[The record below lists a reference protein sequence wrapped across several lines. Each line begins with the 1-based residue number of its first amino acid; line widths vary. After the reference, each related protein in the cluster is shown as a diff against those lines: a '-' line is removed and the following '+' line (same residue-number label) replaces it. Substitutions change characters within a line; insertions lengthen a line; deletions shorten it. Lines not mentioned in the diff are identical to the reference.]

1 MSNPVENVKP
11 KKEGLMNRFLNGVE
25 RVGNKMCDPV
35 TLFVCIC
42 VIIVVCSAI
51 FNGATVVNPATG
63 DNVTITSLAT
73 FPNFVWML
81 SSFTNNIANFPTLI
95 LGLVVVLGVGL
106 FESTG
111 LASAL
116 MRVSVMKAPK
126 SLIVPLLLII
136 SVNSNIAGD
145 AGFLIMPMIG
155 ALVFMSIGKNPI
167 AGMALCYAG
176 VAGGFSANF
185 MVGSTDALLIGYTGP
200 AAQFIDPNYQANI
213 MCNWYF
219 MAASAIFLAIV
230 GTFVNKFFVEARV
243 GEYHGELEQHTTEI
257 TPEER
262 KGLRVA
268 GIAFLVLVIVLV
280 AMCVPADSPMRD
292 EAGDLLGYAGGLI
305 SGIVPIIMLVF
316 FVPSVAFGFA
326 TGKFKNDKDLVKALI
341 AAVSSMSGYVTFC
354 IVAAQMI
361 AYFNKSNIGT
371 FIAISGANFLSD
383 IGLTGIPL
391 MILFILLCA
400 LINLLVASASAKW
413 AFLAPV
419 FVPMFMLLGY
429 DPSFTQVLYRIG
441 DSVTNPITPMFAYFA
456 MLVGLAEK
464 YDKKA
469 GIGSLMSC
477 LLPYSLAFFVMW
489 TIFVILWITLGIPLG
504 PGSAVLLS

>member
-1 MSNPVENVKP
+1 MKETATKKP
-11 KKEGLMNRFLNGVE
+11 GMMTRFLNAVE

-42 VIIVVCSAI
+42 VIIILCSAI
-51 FNGATVVNPATG
+51 FNGATVTNPAT
-63 DNVTITSLAT
+63 NEPITVTSLLT
-73 FPNFVWML
+73 FQNLVWML
-81 SSFTNNIANFPTLI
+81 SSFTSNIAGFPTLI

-106 FESTG
+106 FETTG

-116 MRVSVMKAPK
+116 MRVSVLKAPPK
-126 SLIVPLLLII
+126 LIVPLLLII

-155 ALVFMSIGKNPI
+155 AMIFGAMGKNPI

-200 AAQFIDPNYQANI
+200 AAQFIDPNYNANI

-219 MAASAIFLAIV
+219 MTASAVFLAIV
-230 GTFVNKFFVEARV
+230 GTIVNKVFVEPRL
-243 GEYHGELEQHTTEI
+243 GQYHGELEQTT
-257 TPEER
+257 TQVTDTER
-262 KGLRVA
+262 KGLRAA
-268 GIAFLVLVIVLV
+268 GIAFLVLVVILV

-292 EAGDLLGYAGGLI
+292 PNGDLLGYAGGLI
-305 SGIVPIIMLVF
+305 QGIVPIIMLVF
-316 FVPSVAFGFA
+316 FVPSVAYGFA
-326 TGKFKNDKDLVKALI
+326 TGQYKNDKDLVKALV

-361 AYFNKSNIGT
+361 AYFNKSCLGT
-371 FIAISGANFLSD
+371 YIAISGANFLRS
-383 IGLTGIPL
+383 INLTGIPL
-391 MILFILLCA
+391 IILFILLCS
-400 LINLLVASASAKW
+400 LINILVASASAKW

-441 DSVTNPITPMFAYFA
+441 DSITNPITPMFAYFA
-456 MLVGLAEK
+456 MLVGLAQK

-469 GIGSLMSC
+469 GMGSLMSC

-489 TIFVILWITLGIPLG
+489 TLFIILWITVGIPLG
-504 PGSAVLLS
+504 PGGAIHL

>member
-1 MSNPVENVKP
+1 MKETATKKP
-11 KKEGLMNRFLNGVE
+11 GMMTRFLNAVE

-42 VIIVVCSAI
+42 VIIILCSAI
-51 FNGATVVNPATG
+51 FNGATVTNPAT
-63 DNVTITSLAT
+63 NEPITVTSLLT
-73 FPNFVWML
+73 FQNLVWML
-81 SSFTNNIANFPTLI
+81 SSFTSNIAGFPTLI

-106 FESTG
+106 FETTG

-116 MRVSVMKAPK
+116 MRVSVLKAPPK
-126 SLIVPLLLII
+126 LIVPLLLII

-155 ALVFMSIGKNPI
+155 AMIFGAMGKNPI

-200 AAQFIDPNYQANI
+200 AAQFIDPNYNANI

-219 MAASAIFLAIV
+219 MAASAVFLAIV
-230 GTFVNKFFVEARV
+230 GTIVNKVFVEPRL
-243 GEYHGELEQHTTEI
+243 GQYHGELEQTT
-257 TPEER
+257 TQVTDTER
-262 KGLRVA
+262 KGLRAA
-268 GIAFLVLVIVLV
+268 GIAFLVLVVILV

-292 EAGDLLGYAGGLI
+292 PNGDLLGYAGGLI
-305 SGIVPIIMLVF
+305 QGIVPIIMLVF
-316 FVPSVAFGFA
+316 FVPSVAYGFA
-326 TGKFKNDKDLVKALI
+326 TGQYKNDKDLVKALV

-361 AYFNKSNIGT
+361 AYFNKSCLGT
-371 FIAISGANFLSD
+371 YIAISGANFLRS
-383 IGLTGIPL
+383 INLTGIPL
-391 MILFILLCA
+391 IILFILLCS
-400 LINLLVASASAKW
+400 LINILVASASAKW

-441 DSVTNPITPMFAYFA
+441 DSITNPITPMFAYFA
-456 MLVGLAEK
+456 MLVGLAQK

-469 GIGSLMSC
+469 GMGSLMSC

-489 TIFVILWITLGIPLG
+489 SLFIILWITVGIPLG
-504 PGSAVLLS
+504 PGGAIHL

>member
-1 MSNPVENVKP
+1 MKDQGTAE
-11 KKEGLMNRFLNGVE
+11 KKAGIMTRFLNGVE

-35 TLFVCIC
+35 TLFLCIC
-42 VIIVVCSAI
+42 VIIIACSAI
-51 FNGATVVNPATG
+51 LNGATVINPAT
-63 DNVTITSLAT
+63 NEPVTVNSLLT
-73 FPNFVWML
+73 FPNLVWML
-81 SSFTNNIANFPTLI
+81 SSFTSNVAGFPTLI
-95 LGLVVVLGVGL
+95 LVLVLVLGVGL
-106 FESTG
+106 FESSG

-116 MRVSVMKAPK
+116 MRVSVLKAPEK
-126 SLIVPLLLII
+126 LIVPLLLII

-155 ALVFMSIGKNPI
+155 AMIFGALGKNPI

-200 AAQFIDPNYQANI
+200 AAQFIDPNYNANI

-230 GTFVNKFFVEARV
+230 GTVVNSVFVEPRL
-243 GEYHGELEQHTTEI
+243 GQYHGELEQTATEV
-257 TPEER
+257 TPEEK
-262 KGLRVA
+262 KGLRAA
-268 GIAFLVLVIVLV
+268 GITVLIVLAVLV
-280 AMCVPADSPMRD
+280 AMCIPADSPMRD
-292 EAGDLLGYAGGLI
+292 ATGDLLGYGGGLI
-305 SGIVPIIMLVF
+305 QGIVPILMLIF
-316 FVPSVAFGFA
+316 FFPSVVYGFV
-326 TGKFKNDKDLVKALI
+326 TGQYKNDKDLVRALS
-341 AAVSSMSGYVTFC
+341 AAVGSLSGYITFC

-361 AYFNKSNIGT
+361 AYFNKSCLGT
-371 FIAISGANFLSD
+371 YIAISGANFLRD
-383 IGLTGIPL
+383 VGLTGIPL
-391 MILFILLCA
+391 MILFILLCS
-400 LINLLVASASAKW
+400 LINILIASASAKW

-441 DSVTNPITPMFAYFA
+441 DSITNPITPMFAYFA
-456 MLVGLAEK
+456 MLVGFAQK

-477 LLPYSLAFFVMW
+477 LLPYSLAYFMMW
-489 TIFVILWITLGIPLG
+489 TIFIIIWITIGIPLG
-504 PGSAVLLS
+504 PGSAIFL

>member
-1 MSNPVENVKP
+1 MNENTT
-11 KKEGLMNRFLNGVE
+11 KKTGMMTRFLNSVE

-42 VIIVVCSAI
+42 VIIILCSAI
-51 FNGATVVNPATG
+51 FNGASVVNPAT
-63 DNVTITSLAT
+63 NEPITVTSLLT
-73 FPNFVWML
+73 FQNLVWML
-81 SSFTNNIANFPTLI
+81 SSFTSNIANFPTLI

-106 FESTG
+106 FETTG

-116 MRVSVMKAPK
+116 MRVSVLKAPPK
-126 SLIVPLLLII
+126 LIVPLLLII

-155 ALVFMSIGKNPI
+155 AMIFGAMGKNPI

-200 AAQFIDPNYQANI
+200 AAQFIDPGYNANI

-219 MAASAIFLAIV
+219 MAASAVFLAIV
-230 GTFVNKFFVEARV
+230 GTVVNKVFVEPRL
-243 GEYHGELEQHTTEI
+243 GQYHGELEQTT
-257 TPEER
+257 TQVTDTER
-262 KGLRVA
+262 KGLRAA
-268 GIAFLVLVIVLV
+268 GIAFLVLVVVLV
-280 AMCVPADSPMRD
+280 AICVPADSPMRD
-292 EAGDLLGYAGGLI
+292 GNGDLLGYAGGLI
-305 SGIVPIIMLVF
+305 QGIVPIIMLVF
-316 FVPSVAFGFA
+316 FVPSVAYGFA
-326 TGKFKNDKDLVKALI
+326 TRQYKNDKDLVKALV

-361 AYFNKSNIGT
+361 AYFNKSCLGT
-371 FIAISGANFLSD
+371 YIAISGANFLRS
-383 IGLTGIPL
+383 INLTGIPL
-391 MILFILLCA
+391 IILFILLCS
-400 LINLLVASASAKW
+400 LINILVASASAKW

-441 DSVTNPITPMFAYFA
+441 DSITNPITPMFAYFA
-456 MLVGLAEK
+456 MLVGLAQK

-469 GIGSLMSC
+469 GMGSLMSC
-477 LLPYSLAFFVMW
+477 LLPYSLAYFVMW
-489 TIFVILWITLGIPLG
+489 SLFIILWITIGIPLG
-504 PGSAVLLS
+504 PGGAIHL

>member
-1 MSNPVENVKP
+1 MNENTT
-11 KKEGLMNRFLNGVE
+11 KKTGMMTRFLNSVE

-42 VIIVVCSAI
+42 VIIILCSAI
-51 FNGATVVNPATG
+51 FNGASVINPAT
-63 DNVTITSLAT
+63 NEPITVTSLLT
-73 FPNFVWML
+73 FQNLVWML
-81 SSFTNNIANFPTLI
+81 SSFTSNIANFPTLI

-106 FESTG
+106 FETTG

-116 MRVSVMKAPK
+116 MRVSVLKAPPK
-126 SLIVPLLLII
+126 LIVPLLLII

-155 ALVFMSIGKNPI
+155 AMIFGAMGKNPI

-200 AAQFIDPNYQANI
+200 AAQFIDPSYNANI

-219 MAASAIFLAIV
+219 MAASAVFLAIV
-230 GTFVNKFFVEARV
+230 GTVVNKAFVEPRL
-243 GEYHGELEQHTTEI
+243 GQYHGELEQTT
-257 TPEER
+257 TQVTDTER
-262 KGLRVA
+262 KGLRAA
-268 GIAFLVLVIVLV
+268 GIAFLALAVVLV
-280 AMCVPADSPMRD
+280 AICIPADSPMRD
-292 EAGDLLGYAGGLI
+292 PNGDLLGYAGGLI
-305 SGIVPIIMLVF
+305 QGIVPIIMLVF
-316 FVPSVAFGFA
+316 FVPSVAYGFT
-326 TGKFKNDKDLVKALI
+326 TGQYKNDKDLVKALV

-361 AYFNKSNIGT
+361 AYFNKSCLGT
-371 FIAISGANFLSD
+371 YIAISGANFLRS
-383 IGLTGIPL
+383 INLTGIPL
-391 MILFILLCA
+391 IILFILLCS
-400 LINLLVASASAKW
+400 LINILVASASAKW

-441 DSVTNPITPMFAYFA
+441 DSITNPITPMFAYFA
-456 MLVGLAEK
+456 MLVGLAQK

-469 GIGSLMSC
+469 GMGSLMSC
-477 LLPYSLAFFVMW
+477 LLPYSLAFFLMW
-489 TIFVILWITLGIPLG
+489 TLFIILWITIGIPLG
-504 PGSAVLLS
+504 PGGAIHL

>member
-1 MSNPVENVKP
+1 MSNQAET
-11 KKEGLMNRFLNGVE
+11 KKLGMMTRFLNAVE

-42 VIIVVCSAI
+42 VIIVVASAI
-51 FNGATVVNPATG
+51 FSGATVQNPATG
-63 DNVTITSLAT
+63 EDITITSLAT
-73 FPNFVWML
+73 FDNFVWML
-81 SSFTNNIANFPTLI
+81 SSFTSNVANFPTLI

-126 SLIVPLLLII
+126 ALIVPLLLLI

-145 AGFLIMPMIG
+145 AGFLVMPMIG
-155 ALVFMSIGKNPI
+155 ALVFMSIGENPI

-185 MVGSTDALLIGYTGP
+185 LVGSTDALLIGYTGP
-200 AAQFIDPNYQANI
+200 AAQIIDPNYQANI

-219 MAASAIFLAIV
+219 MAASAVFLTFV
-230 GTFVNKFFVEARV
+230 GTVVHHFFVKPRV
-243 GEYHGELEQHTTEI
+243 GAYHGELEQHSTTL
-257 TPEER
+257 TPEES
-262 KGLRVA
+262 KGLKVA
-268 GIAFLVLVIVLV
+268 GIALLVLVAVLV
-280 AMCVPADSPMRD
+280 AACIPADSPMRD
-292 EAGDLLGYAGGLI
+292 ETGDLLGYSGGLI

-316 FVPSVAFGFA
+316 FVPSVAYGFA
-326 TGKFKNDKDLVKALI
+326 TGKYKNDKDLVKGLTS
-341 AAVSSMSGYVTFC
+341 AVGSMSGYVTFC

-361 AYFNKSNIGT
+361 AYFNKSNIGS
-371 FIAISGANFLSD
+371 FIAISGANFLSS

-391 MILFILLCA
+391 MVLFILLVC
-400 LINLLVASASAKW
+400 LVNLLVASASAKW

-441 DSVTNPITPMFAYFA
+441 DSITNPITPMFAYFA
-456 MLVGLAEK
+456 MLVGTAEK

-489 TIFVILWITLGIPLG
+489 AFFITVWITLGIPLG
-504 PGSAVLLS
+504 PGGAVYLA

>member
-1 MSNPVENVKP
+1 MEQQ
-11 KKEGLMNRFLNGVE
+11 KKKQDIFTRFLNTVE
-25 RVGNKMCDPV
+25 RAGNRMCDPI

-42 VIIVVCSAI
+42 LIIVVCSAL
-51 FNGATVVNPATG
+51 FNGASVVNPATG
-63 DNVTITSLAT
+63 EDVTITSLMT
-73 FPNFVWML
+73 FQNFVWML
-81 SSFTNNIANFPTLI
+81 SSFTSNIANFPTLI

-116 MRVSVMKAPK
+116 MRVSVLRAPEK
-126 SLIVPLLLII
+126 LIIPLLLLI

-155 ALVFMSIGKNPI
+155 ALVFMSLGKNPI

-185 MVGSTDALLIGYTGP
+185 LVGSTDALLIGYTGP
-200 AAQFIDPNYQANI
+200 AAQFINPEYQANI

-219 MAASAIFLAIV
+219 MAASAVFLTIV
-230 GTFVNKFFVEARV
+230 GTVVNKLFVEARV
-243 GEYHGELEQHTTEI
+243 GAYHGVMEQNSTEI
-257 TPEER
+257 TAMEKR
-262 KGLRVA
+262 GLRAA
-268 GIAFLVLVIVLV
+268 GIAFLVLTAVLA
-280 AMCVPADSPMRD
+280 AMCIPADSPMRD
-292 EAGDLLGYAGGLI
+292 ETGSLLGYAGGLI
-305 SGIVPIIMLVF
+305 QGIVPIIMLMF
-316 FVPSVAFGFA
+316 FVPSSVYAFA
-326 TGKFKNDKDLVKALI
+326 TGLYKNDKDLVKGLV

-361 AYFNKSNIGT
+361 AYFNKSCIGT
-371 FIAISGANFLSD
+371 YIAIRGADFLGG

-391 MILFILLCA
+391 IILFILLCS
-400 LINLLVASASAKW
+400 LINILVASASAKW

-441 DSVTNPITPMFAYFA
+441 DSITNPITPMFAYFA

-477 LLPYSLAFFVMW
+477 LLPYSLAFFVFW
-489 TIFVILWITLGIPLG
+489 SLFIILWITLGIPLG
-504 PGSAVLLS
+504 PGASVYLK

>member
-1 MSNPVENVKP
+1 
-11 KKEGLMNRFLNGVE
+11 
-25 RVGNKMCDPV
+25 MCDPV

-42 VIIVVCSAI
+42 VIIILCSAI
-51 FNGATVVNPATG
+51 FNGATVTNPAT
-63 DNVTITSLAT
+63 NEPITVTSLLT
-73 FPNFVWML
+73 FQNLVWML
-81 SSFTNNIANFPTLI
+81 SSFTSNIAGFPTLI

-106 FESTG
+106 FETTG

-116 MRVSVMKAPK
+116 MRVSVLKAPPK
-126 SLIVPLLLII
+126 LIVPLLLII

-155 ALVFMSIGKNPI
+155 AMIFGAMGKNPI

-200 AAQFIDPNYQANI
+200 AAQFIDPNYNANI

-219 MAASAIFLAIV
+219 MAASAVFLAIV
-230 GTFVNKFFVEARV
+230 GTIVNKVFVEPRL
-243 GEYHGELEQHTTEI
+243 GQYHGELEQTT
-257 TPEER
+257 TQVTDTER
-262 KGLRVA
+262 KGLRAA
-268 GIAFLVLVIVLV
+268 GIAFLVLVVILV

-292 EAGDLLGYAGGLI
+292 PNGDLLGYAGGLI
-305 SGIVPIIMLVF
+305 QGIVPIIMLVF
-316 FVPSVAFGFA
+316 FVPSVAYGFA
-326 TGKFKNDKDLVKALI
+326 TGQYKNDKDLVKALV

-361 AYFNKSNIGT
+361 AYFNKSCLGT
-371 FIAISGANFLSD
+371 YIAISGANFLRS
-383 IGLTGIPL
+383 INLTGIPL
-391 MILFILLCA
+391 IILFILLCS
-400 LINLLVASASAKW
+400 LINILVASASAKW

-441 DSVTNPITPMFAYFA
+441 DSITNPITPMFAYFA
-456 MLVGLAEK
+456 MLVGLAQK

-469 GIGSLMSC
+469 GMGSLMSC

-489 TIFVILWITLGIPLG
+489 TLFIILWITVGIPLG
-504 PGSAVLLS
+504 PGGAIHL

>member
-1 MSNPVENVKP
+1 MKETATKKP
-11 KKEGLMNRFLNGVE
+11 GMMTRFLNSVE

-42 VIIVVCSAI
+42 VIIILCSAI
-51 FNGATVVNPATG
+51 FNGATVTNPAT
-63 DNVTITSLAT
+63 NEPITVTSLLT
-73 FPNFVWML
+73 FQNLVWML
-81 SSFTNNIANFPTLI
+81 SSFTSNVAGFPTLI

-106 FESTG
+106 FETTG

-116 MRVSVMKAPK
+116 MRVSVLKAPPK
-126 SLIVPLLLII
+126 LIVPLLLII

-155 ALVFMSIGKNPI
+155 AMIFGAMGKNPI

-200 AAQFIDPNYQANI
+200 AAQFIDPSYNANI

-219 MAASAIFLAIV
+219 MAASAVFLTIV
-230 GTFVNKFFVEARV
+230 GTVVNKAFVEPRL
-243 GEYHGELEQHTTEI
+243 GQYHGELEQTT
-257 TPEER
+257 TQVTDTER
-262 KGLRVA
+262 KGLRAA
-268 GIAFLVLVIVLV
+268 GIAFLVLVVVLV

-292 EAGDLLGYAGGLI
+292 PNGDLLGYAGGLI
-305 SGIVPIIMLVF
+305 QGIVPIIMLVF
-316 FVPSVAFGFA
+316 FVPSVAYGFA
-326 TGKFKNDKDLVKALI
+326 TGQYKNDKDLVKALVT
-341 AAVSSMSGYVTFC
+341 AVSSMSGYVTFC

-361 AYFNKSNIGT
+361 AYFNKSCLGT
-371 FIAISGANFLSD
+371 FIAISGANFLRS
-383 IGLTGIPL
+383 INLTGVPL
-391 MILFILLCA
+391 IILFILLCS
-400 LINLLVASASAKW
+400 LINILVASASAKW

-441 DSVTNPITPMFAYFA
+441 DSITNPITPMFAYFA
-456 MLVGLAEK
+456 MLVGLAQK

-469 GIGSLMSC
+469 GMGSLMSC
-477 LLPYSLAFFVMW
+477 LLPYSIAFFVMW
-489 TIFVILWITLGIPLG
+489 TLFIILWITVGIPLG
-504 PGSAVLLS
+504 PGGAIHL

>member
-1 MSNPVENVKP
+1 MNENTT
-11 KKEGLMNRFLNGVE
+11 KKTGMMTRFLNSVE

-42 VIIVVCSAI
+42 VIIILCSAI
-51 FNGATVVNPATG
+51 FNGASVVNPAT
-63 DNVTITSLAT
+63 NEPITVTSLLT
-73 FPNFVWML
+73 FQNLVWML
-81 SSFTNNIANFPTLI
+81 SSFTSNIANFPTLI

-106 FESTG
+106 FETTG

-116 MRVSVMKAPK
+116 MRVSVLKAPPK
-126 SLIVPLLLII
+126 LIVPLLLII

-155 ALVFMSIGKNPI
+155 AMIFGAMGKNPI

-200 AAQFIDPNYQANI
+200 AAQFIDPVYNANI

-219 MAASAIFLAIV
+219 MAASAVFLAIV
-230 GTFVNKFFVEARV
+230 GTVVNKVFVEPRL
-243 GEYHGELEQHTTEI
+243 GQYHGELEQTTTQVTDTES
-257 TPEER
+257 
-262 KGLRVA
+262 KGLRAA
-268 GIAFLVLVIVLV
+268 GIAFLVLVVVLV
-280 AMCVPADSPMRD
+280 AICVPADSPMRD
-292 EAGDLLGYAGGLI
+292 GNGDLLGYAGGLI
-305 SGIVPIIMLVF
+305 QGIVPIIMLVF
-316 FVPSVAFGFA
+316 FVPSVAYGFA
-326 TGKFKNDKDLVKALI
+326 TRQYKNDKDLVKALV

-361 AYFNKSNIGT
+361 AYFNKSCLGT
-371 FIAISGANFLSD
+371 YIAISGANFLRS
-383 IGLTGIPL
+383 INLTGIPL
-391 MILFILLCA
+391 IILFILLCS
-400 LINLLVASASAKW
+400 LINILVASASAKW

-441 DSVTNPITPMFAYFA
+441 DSITNPITPMFAYFA
-456 MLVGLAEK
+456 MLVGLAQK

-469 GIGSLMSC
+469 GMGSLMSC
-477 LLPYSLAFFVMW
+477 LLPYSLAYFVMW
-489 TIFVILWITLGIPLG
+489 SLFIILWITVGIPLG
-504 PGSAVLLS
+504 PGGAIHL

>member
-1 MSNPVENVKP
+1 MEQS
-11 KKEGLMNRFLNGVE
+11 KKKQDIFTRFLNGVE

-42 VIIVVCSAI
+42 LIIVVCSAI
-51 FNGATVVNPATG
+51 FNGASVVNPATG
-63 DNVTITSLAT
+63 EDVTITSLLT
-73 FPNFVWML
+73 FENIVWML
-81 SSFTNNIANFPTLI
+81 SSFTSNIAGFPTLI

-116 MRVSVMKAPK
+116 MRVSVLRAPEK
-126 SLIVPLLLII
+126 LIVPLLLLI

-155 ALVFMSIGKNPI
+155 ALVFMSLGKNPV

-200 AAQFIDPNYQANI
+200 AAQIIDPNYQGNI

-219 MAASAIFLAIV
+219 MAVSTVFLTIV
-230 GTFVNKFFVEARV
+230 GTLVNKLFVEGRV
-243 GEYHGELEQHTTEI
+243 GVYHGEMVQNSAAVSDKEK
-257 TPEER
+257 
-262 KGLRVA
+262 KGLRAA
-268 GIAFLVLVIVLV
+268 GLAVLVLIVILV
-280 AMCVPADSPMRD
+280 AMCIPANSPMRD
-292 EAGDLLGYAGGLI
+292 ETGALLGYGGGLI
-305 SGIVPIIMLVF
+305 QGIVPIIMLVF
-316 FVPSVAFGFA
+316 FVPSAVYGFA
-326 TGKFKNDKDLVKALI
+326 IELYKNDKDLVKGLV

-361 AYFNKSNIGT
+361 AYFNKSCIGT
-371 FIAISGANFLSD
+371 YIAISGAGFLGN

-391 MILFILLCA
+391 MILFILLCS
-400 LINLLVASASAKW
+400 LINILIASASAKW

-429 DPSFTQVLYRIG
+429 DPAFTQVLYRIG
-441 DSVTNPITPMFAYFA
+441 DSITNPITPMFAYFA

-477 LLPYSLAFFVMW
+477 LLPYSLAFFVFW
-489 TIFVILWITLGIPLG
+489 TALIIIWITLEIPLG
-504 PGSAVLLS
+504 PGASVFVR